1 MRNNLFAKPLAVQTF
16 NHHSI
21 QPKTRF
27 FVRSA
32 LGLALAAAPQINA
45 WAATTDTDV
54 EEMLVTASPLAKSR
68 DAINQAVAS
77 LSGNQLRER
86 AASTLGETL
95 NGLPG
100 VSSAS
105 FGPGV
110 GLPII
115 RGQSDNRVKVMQDS
129 IGTMDAS
136 AASPD
141 HAVTAEALLASRIEV
156 LRGPAALRYGSG
168 AIGGVVNVLDNRIPE
183 QLPDGIEGGVELRY
197 GSASDETAA
206 VASATGA
213 AGDFAWHLDGVS
225 RDNNNLD
232 IPGRAARDPA
242 YAEQT
247 SNGYIANTD
256 AQAHSETAGLS
267 YIGDSGFLGLA
278 LSQEANNYG
287 IPLDPAEDESVRID
301 MQQTRVDL
309 KGRLLSPI
317 DGIAK
322 VDLRLGH
329 NDYQH
334 TEMEDGQ
341 PGTRFTNNAWEGRI
355 EAVHQKLGEWQGAIG
370 LQLAQRDFAALGEE
384 AFIPRSD
391 ISNQGI
397 FIVEERK
404 IGAWQLELGARAEQ
418 QKINPDQ
425 GQSLNHSSSNFSA
438 SASWHFSPNQ
448 RATLSL
454 AQSQRAPS
462 VEELLADGPH
472 PATGAYLLGDTGL
485 NRETSHNLEL
495 GYHWHSELISA
506 SVNAYY
512 NDIGDFIYARATGA
526 EQDGLKQFRY
536 SQTGATFKGVEI
548 ETNIHLSDNLSL
560 RLFGDSVNARL
571 DDGSYVPRVPPKRYG
586 SELRYTL
593 ERWSASLSAS
603 HASAQEHP
611 GTNEEPTASYTR
623 VDANISYHWDA
634 GANNYL
640 VFLKGGNLTNS
651 EIRNASSFLRDIAP
665 EAGRNIQLGVRV
677 SF

>member
-1 MRNNLFAKPLAVQTF
+1 MPSNLVSIVCTPSTQASCRASKLPSLAQ
-16 NHHSI
+16 SI
-21 QPKTRF
+21 
-27 FVRSA
+27 
-32 LGLALAAAPQINA
+32 LALSLSLAASWGQS
-45 WAATTDTDV
+45 ATSDPATDV
-54 EEMLVTASPLAKSR
+54 EELLVTASPLAKSR

-77 LSGNQLRER
+77 LSATQLRER
-86 AASTLGETL
+86 ASATLGDTL

-183 QLPDGIEGGVELRY
+183 QLPDDLEGGVELRY
-197 GSASDETAA
+197 GSVNDETAA
-206 VASATGA
+206 VASVTGA

-225 RDNNNLD
+225 RSNGDLA

-247 SNGYIANTD
+247 SQGYIANTD
-256 AQAHSETAGLS
+256 AQAHSESAGLS

-287 IPLDPAEDESVRID
+287 IPLDPAEAEPVRID
-301 MQQTRVDL
+301 MQQTRIDL
-309 KGRLLSPI
+309 KGRVLNPADMI
-317 DGIAK
+317 EK
-322 VDLRLGH
+322 VDLRIAH

-334 TEMEDGQ
+334 TELEDGS
-341 PGTRFTNNAWEGRI
+341 PGTRFTNDAWEGRV
-355 EAVHQKLGEWQGAIG
+355 EVLHEPLGEWQGALG
-370 LQLAQRDFAALGEE
+370 VQLASREFAALGEE
-384 AFIPRSD
+384 AFIPRSN
-391 ISNQGI
+391 IGNQGI
-397 FIVEERK
+397 FIVEERQ
-404 IGAWQLELGARAEQ
+404 IDAWRVELGARTERQQIVPEQ
-418 QKINPDQ
+418 ST
-425 GQSLNHSSSNFSA
+425 SLNHTSNSFSG

-448 RATLSL
+448 RASLSL

-472 PATGAYLLGDTGL
+472 PATGAYLLGDASL
-485 NRETSHNLEL
+485 NNETSHNLEL
-495 GYHWHSELISA
+495 GYHWHSGRLQT
-506 SVNAYY
+506 SVNGYY

-526 EQDGLKQFRY
+526 ERDSLAEYRY
-536 SQTGATFKGVEI
+536 SQADASFKGVEI
-548 ETNIHLSDNLSL
+548 ETKIRLVEGLSL

-571 DDGSYVPRVPPKRYG
+571 ADGSYVPRIPPRRYG
-586 SELRYTL
+586 SELRYAL

-603 HASAQEHP
+603 HAARQNHP
-611 GTNEEPTASYTR
+611 GTGEAATASYSR
-623 VDANISYHWDA
+623 LDANLSYHWDA
-634 GANNYL
+634 GDNSYL
-640 VFLKGGNLTNS
+640 LFLKASNLTNR
-651 EIRNASSFLRDIAP
+651 EIRNAASFLRDLAP
-665 EAGRNIQLGVRV
+665 EAGRNVQLGLRL